1 MQITVQML
9 ATGQTTDGKDESS
22 SHLNV
27 SDPGRDAVGIIET
40 VFFSELGFM
49 VRV

>member
-9 ATGQTTDGKDESS
+9 ATGQAKDESG

-40 VFFSELGFM
+40 FFFFRARLYGTCLI
-49 VRV
+49 